1 MTDRLTGNATTSSFW
16 WLWQS
21 HQEFTCSGT
30 SALGVNR
37 CVDPLFPLWSVF
49 IAFVCFLETV
59 IFFHNENILALL
71 DWCLVVHMVGYMLS
85 SEFKGTIDSP
95 TFFLLLYFIES
106 KMLLIIVHPSILV
119 FKGRKSNQR
128 FLVEPECIVDSR
140 GFEICKGTEQG
151 AS

>member
-1 MTDRLTGNATTSSFW
+1 MQWYISSW
-16 WLWQS
+16 CEQVCGPIVS
-21 HQEFTCSGT
+21 I
-30 SALGVNR
+30 VI
-37 CVDPLFPLWSVF
+37 CVHC
-49 IAFVCFLETV
+49 FVCFLETV

-71 DWCLVVHMVGYMLS
+71 DWCLVVHMVGYTLS

-140 GFEICKGTEQG
+140 GFEICRGTEQG